1 MESWLD
7 EIGNEEFYENY
18 QLPESVSDDSKSETD
33 WKESRLG
40 MVTGSNFGKLVVSD
54 KKGGYTLS
62 KGQTAENLIYRIA
75 WERLVKNGNITN
87 GLGRL
92 DISSKEIQH
101 GTDYEGEAIMKYTEI
116 TGNKVVSLQEFVTLD
131 EFIGGTPDGFVGN
144 DGIVE
149 VKCPWNGGNHL
160 RTLLTGKIYNSDYE
174 FQVQG
179 YLWITSRKWCD
190 FITYDPDLIE
200 GLQISITRIERD
212 EKMITGIEQ
221 VMEQVKAKIRE
232 ISEDAKLIV

>member
-18 QLPESVSDDSKSETD
+18 QLPDVINDDSKSETD

-101 GTDYEGEAIMKYTEI
+101 GTDYEGEAIMKYSEI
-116 TGNKVVSLQEFVTLD
+116 TGNKVVSLQEFVKLD

-179 YLWITSRKWCD
+179 YLWITKRNWCD

-200 GLQISITRIERD
+200 GLQISITRVERD

-232 ISEDAKLIV
+232 ISEDAKLVV

>member
-18 QLPESVSDDSKSETD
+18 QLPDAIRDETKSETD

-92 DISSKEIQH
+92 DVSSKEIQH

-116 TGNKVVSLQEFVTLD
+116 TGNKVVSLQEFVILD

-160 RTLLTGKIYNSDYE
+160 KTLLTG
-174 FQVQG
+174 
-179 YLWITSRKWCD
+179 
-190 FITYDPDLIE
+190 
-200 GLQISITRIERD
+200 
-212 EKMITGIEQ
+212 
-221 VMEQVKAKIRE
+221 
-232 ISEDAKLIV
+232 